1 MSERLLSTD
10 VDWTTLLLAAATGHI
25 EYVKLLLDHGAIN
38 ANVTD
43 SNGQTALFAA
53 AGNGHVEV
61 VQILLDCGADVNLTD
76 NSGQTALF
84 NAAKWGHVAVVRLLL
99 DRGADVNLTDNR
111 GRIALF
117 DAARRGCVGVVR
129 VLLDRGALV
138 NLTDGWG
145 QTALFDVAGEGRAEV
160 VRVLLDRGAHVN
172 LTDSS
177 GQTVLFAAAKQGHV
191 EVVQVLLDHGADVNL
206 TDSNGQTALFGVAS
220 EGDEVVR
227 LLLDRGADVN
237 LTDGSGQT
245 ALFAA
250 AGKGHVE
257 VVQVLLDPGASVNL
271 TDSTGQT
278 ALFAAAENYHVKVVR
293 LLLDRGAD
301 VNLTDSSGQSALFCA
316 AENGHVAVVRLLL
329 DRGADVNLT
338 DSSDQSALFCAAENG
353 HVAVVRLL
361 LDRGAD
367 VNLTDS
373 SGQTAL
379 FCAAENGHV
388 AVVQLLLDRGADVNL
403 TDSSGQSALFCAAE
417 NGHVAVVRLLLD
429 RGADVNLT
437 DSSDQTAL
445 FGVASRGDVEVV
457 RLLLDHSADV
467 NLIDSNGKT
476 ALSAAARKGQN
487 EVLHLLLEHGTDPN
501 VIRTLLC
508 AAVAH
513 GNFGVIWI
521 LRNHIA
527 YIGFSKVEAYYVEHK
542 IELKTTVDQTC
553 MLYLA
558 ALHGSVRFVEILL
571 HLGAD
576 VNAHVVDEHGQTALF
591 AAAVGGNVEVVEV
604 LLKHGADVNVAD
616 ASGQT
621 ALFVA
626 ADKGN
631 VEVVGTL
638 LNHGADVKIT
648 DAFGKTV
655 FTVALEMRNMAV
667 VLVLL
672 NHGLKSESMPPGE
685 ECMSALNLAS
695 KFGSTDVIQ
704 ILLDC
709 GMDVNAVNENGRSA
723 LFCSCQSGTVQTVRM
738 LLNHGADTSITDWHG
753 QTTLFPACRG
763 GSTEVLKELL
773 EKGVNHDARDHQG
786 QNALFL
792 VAQRG
797 TAAMARLLINQQG
810 FSINATNLAGQT
822 ALFAAA
828 GCDNVEVV
836 QVLLDAGIQQDAV
849 DQHGRTALFPAASY
863 DCVNVAKVLL
873 VRGVNAN
880 TKDKFRK
887 SALFYAVE
895 KGNLAVIGALLAPEG
910 TDVNSIDGKGQTA
923 LFAGVQRNSAE
934 VVEILLEHGAEVN
947 INDNRGQTV
956 LFFAVQ
962 NGNCIIID
970 LLLKRSADLNM
981 VDVTGSSALFK
992 IAVLITGGTVSPDV
1006 VIQIMELLWKHE
1018 ANFEIRNKAGETL
1031 LLHIL
1036 THSRKVGAKS
1046 GSLRSLE
1053 VVCRHLVC
1061 NVKVDVSVKTFEQEY
1076 SVIHLLLL
1084 LLRDFLKGA
1093 TQQRMVRT
1101 DGVSSLKAVEC
1112 LLGLIQPIT
1121 SASSFT
1127 KSVVA
1132 GRSLI
1137 DGNTP
1142 LHLWASLPYHRLA
1155 LSLDD
1160 YVVGCKEVCPL
1171 EIVLV
1176 EVAEQLLS
1184 NGAQVCVGKSNGET
1198 PLHMAESWNA
1208 AQWLLNKGALPN
1220 GRDCCGNT
1228 PLLSSLKKGQV
1239 FHESYESSAVYHGMS
1254 DKSLKEQWETFFNKY
1269 VMDPWKANEEGT
1281 TILSLLVQCA
1291 GGYEVVIAFLE
1302 ATGAP
1307 YGLQYPIDSNGDTP
1321 LHVICRDGRT
1331 SFLKLSVVDFLVTSG
1346 PHLVNQANRCG
1357 ETAMH
1362 ILCQKEY
1369 ADQLTCGLVQRL
1381 HTHGADVDIA
1391 DGRMQTCLDITVEK
1405 PKLRKLLMEDISLF
1419 KADPLLPWVSKSS
1432 AHKGLLAQVACIQHS
1447 RQTGTIHYHRRPIG
1461 SGAFGHV
1468 YAGIDEKDGREVA
1481 VKRIEREKLCQHQ
1494 DRREIS
1500 SLVNLADCHHVV
1512 SYHGYHMRSDFL
1524 YIVLELM
1531 EGTVNEL
1538 LNMTVKKADLPSLCQ
1553 DVLKGLKFLHQ
1564 DLPNCIIHRDIKPSN
1579 ILYKQSSNREICLKL
1594 ADFGLSLNTGTQT
1607 TTVMHSTAGTRCWMA
1622 PELLK
1627 STMAHSP
1634 ASDIF
1639 ACGLV
1644 LHHILS
1650 NKQHP
1655 FRPTQRPEE
1664 LGILLFESKIVSNID
1679 NNELSI
1685 AADLS
1690 SEATNLVKLMVNQAK
1705 GERPSAAEALQ
1716 HPLFWPNSKKINLL
1730 CAVANQ
1736 PEIQR
1741 PRFHV
1746 FPLSGVEL
1754 DLESCLSAQ
1763 FSTNPWNGFVPQIFP
1778 EMTKSRKSRK
1788 YVTSSAVDLLRFVR
1802 NTHEH
1807 IAGECAKPGVASSVL
1822 EDYMLLSKFPTLLMI
1837 VYEAVKRHGWDKRGQ
1852 IALALSGD

>member
-1 MSERLLSTD
+1 MD
-10 VDWTTLLLAAATGHI
+10 VDWAKLYRAAAIGF
-25 EYVKLLLDHGAIN
+25 VKHVQFLLDHGAN
-38 ANVTD
+38 
-43 SNGQTALFAA
+43 
-53 AGNGHVEV
+53 
-61 VQILLDCGADVNLTD
+61 VNLT
-76 NSGQTALF
+76 NS
-84 NAAKWGHVAVVRLLL
+84 
-99 DRGADVNLTDNR
+99 
-111 GRIALF
+111 
-117 DAARRGCVGVVR
+117 
-129 VLLDRGALV
+129 
-138 NLTDGWG
+138 
-145 QTALFDVAGEGRAEV
+145 
-160 VRVLLDRGAHVN
+160 
-172 LTDSS
+172 S
-177 GQTVLFAAAKQGHV
+177 
-191 EVVQVLLDHGADVNL
+191 
-206 TDSNGQTALFGVAS
+206 
-220 EGDEVVR
+220 
-227 LLLDRGADVN
+227 
-237 LTDGSGQT
+237 
-245 ALFAA
+245 
-250 AGKGHVE
+250 
-257 VVQVLLDPGASVNL
+257 
-271 TDSTGQT
+271 GQT
-278 ALFAAAENYHVKVVR
+278 ALFAAAENGLVEVVR
-293 LLLDRGAD
+293 VLLGHGA
-301 VNLTDSSGQSALFCA
+301 N
-316 AENGHVAVVRLLL
+316 
-329 DRGADVNLT
+329 
-338 DSSDQSALFCAAENG
+338 
-353 HVAVVRLL
+353 
-361 LDRGAD
+361 

-379 FCAAENGHV
+379 SAAARQGHV
-388 AVVQLLLDRGADVNL
+388 EVVRVFLGHGANVNLTDRTVETALSAAARQGHVEVVRVFLGHGANVNLTDRTVETALSAAARQGHVEVVRVFLGHGANVNLTDRIVETALSAAARWDNVEVARVFLGHGANVNLTDRIVETALSAAARCDNVEVVRVLLDHGANVNLTDRIVEPALSAAARRGHVEVVRVFLGHGANVNLTDRTVETALSAAARQGHVEVVRVFLGHGANVNLTDRSGKTLLSAAAMWGHVEVVQVLLEHGADVNFIDGTDYAKL
-403 TDSSGQSALFCAAE
+403 LFAAAEKGLVKVVQVLLDCGADVNVTDSSDQTALFAAAMWGHVEVVQVLLEKGADVNVTDSSGQSALFA
-417 NGHVAVVRLLLD
+417 
-429 RGADVNLT
+429 
-437 DSSDQTAL
+437 
-445 FGVASRGDVEVV
+445 ASRM
-457 RLLLDHSADV
+457 
-467 NLIDSNGKT
+467 
-476 ALSAAARKGQN
+476 GQKK
-487 EVLHLLLEHGTDPN
+487 VLHVLLEHEPDPDI
-501 VIRTLLC
+501 IRTVLC
-508 AAVAH
+508 AAVVD
-513 GNFGVIWI
+513 GNIDVIWI
-521 LRNHIA
+521 LRNHFVRID
-527 YIGFSKVEAYYVEHK
+527 FNKVEATLSSGVEGR
-542 IELKTTVDQTC
+542 IEVTVDRTSC
-553 MLYLA
+553 ILYLA
-558 ALHGSVRFVEILL
+558 ALQGSVRFVEILL
-571 HLGAD
+571 SLGAD
-576 VNAHVVDEHGQTALF
+576 VNFHVADEFGQTALFAAALGGNVEVVGTLCDRGADVKTTDDFGQTVFSVALEKRNMAVFLVLLKHGLKSNVMPAEAECISALNAASKSGNVELIHILLDHGIDVNAVDEDGHSALFFACQSGTVQAVQMLLSHGADRSITDRHGQTALF
-591 AAAVGGNVEVVEV
+591 AA
-604 LLKHGADVNVAD
+604 
-616 ASGQT
+616 
-621 ALFVA
+621 
-626 ADKGN
+626 
-631 VEVVGTL
+631 
-638 LNHGADVKIT
+638 
-648 DAFGKTV
+648 
-655 FTVALEMRNMAV
+655 
-667 VLVLL
+667 
-672 NHGLKSESMPPGE
+672 
-685 ECMSALNLAS
+685 
-695 KFGSTDVIQ
+695 
-704 ILLDC
+704 
-709 GMDVNAVNENGRSA
+709 
-723 LFCSCQSGTVQTVRM
+723 
-738 LLNHGADTSITDWHG
+738 
-753 QTTLFPACRG
+753 CRG
-763 GSTEVLKELL
+763 GSTDVVEELL
-773 EKGVNHDARDHQG
+773 EKGVNLDARDHQG
-786 QNALFL
+786 QNVLFL

-797 TAAMARLLINQQG
+797 TAAVARLLINQQG

-828 GCDNVEVV
+828 GCGNVEVV

-849 DQHGRTALFPAASY
+849 DHDSRTALFAAASY
-863 DCVNVAKVLL
+863 DCVDAVKCLL
-873 VRGVNAN
+873 AHGVNAN
-880 TKDKFRK
+880 TKDKFGK
-887 SALFYAVE
+887 STLFYAVE
-895 KGNLAVIGALLAPEG
+895 KGNLAVIEALLDHKA
-910 TDVNSIDGKGQTA
+910 TDVNSIDGEGQTA
-923 LFAGVQRNSAE
+923 LFAGVQGNSVK

-956 LFFAVQ
+956 LFFALQ

-970 LLLKRSADLNM
+970 LLLKRSADPNM

-992 IAVLITGGTVSPDV
+992 IAVLITGGTVGPHV
-1006 VIQIMELLWKHE
+1006 AIQIMDLLQKHE

-1036 THSRKVGAKS
+1036 THSRKVGARS
-1046 GSLRSLE
+1046 DSLRSLE
-1053 VVCRHLVC
+1053 VVFRHLVC
-1061 NVKVDVSVKTFEQEY
+1061 NVKVDVSVKSFEQDY

-1084 LLRDFLKGA
+1084 LSGDFLKDA

-1155 LSLDD
+1155 FSVDD
-1160 YVVGCKEVCPL
+1160 YVVACKEVCPL

-1184 NGAQVCVGKSNGET
+1184 NGAQVCVGNSNGET

-1208 AQWLLNKGALPN
+1208 AQWLLNKGALPI

-1269 VMDPWKANEEGT
+1269 GMKPWKANEEGT
-1281 TILSLLVQCA
+1281 TILSLLVHCA
-1291 GGYEVVIAFLE
+1291 GGYEVVRAFLE

-1331 SFLKLSVVDFLVTSG
+1331 SFWKLSVVDFLVASG

-1381 HTHGADVDIA
+1381 RTHGANVDIA

-1405 PKLRKLLMEDISLF
+1405 PKLSKLLMEDLSLF

-1432 AHKGLLAQVACIQHS
+1432 AHKRLLAQVACIQHS
-1447 RQTGTIHYHRRPIG
+1447 QQIGALHYHTRPIG

-1481 VKRIEREKLCQHQ
+1481 VKRIEREKLCQPQ

-1500 SLVNLADCHHVV
+1500 SLMDLADCHHVV
-1512 SYHGYHMRSDFL
+1512 SYLGYHMRPDFL
-1524 YIVLELM
+1524 FIVLELM
-1531 EGTVNEL
+1531 EGTVDEL
-1538 LNMTVKKADLPSLCQ
+1538 LNMAFKKADLHPLCQ

-1655 FRPTQRPEE
+1655 FHPGERPGEMS
-1664 LGILLFESKIVSNID
+1664 ILIFESKIVSNI
-1679 NNELSI
+1679 NNDELSI
-1685 AADLS
+1685 ATDLS
-1690 SEATNLVKLMVNQAK
+1690 PEGTNLVKLMVNQAK

-1741 PRFHV
+1741 PRSFV
-1746 FPLSGVEL
+1746 RPLSGVEF
-1754 DLESCLSAQ
+1754 DLENCLSAQ
-1763 FSTNPWNGFVPQIFP
+1763 FSINPWNGFVPQIFA
-1778 EMTKSRKSRK
+1778 EMTKSKKSRK
-1788 YVTSSAVDLLRFVR
+1788 YATSSAVGLLRFVR

-1807 IAGECAKPGVASSVL
+1807 IAEECAIPGVVSSVL
-1822 EDYMLLSKFPTLLMI
+1822 EDYMLLSKFPTLLMT

-1852 IALALSGD
+1852 IAQALSGDWI